1 MSETVKDKTRMRAA
15 PQRARGYQ
23 RVKVIL
29 DVAEVLFAEAGYEA
43 ATTNEI
49 AARAGISIGSLY
61 QYFPNKEAVLHAL
74 ASRYRDAIEQ
84 MYNNLQSPEV
94 LKLPLKELIDRVI
107 KATVEFSRSH
117 TYFVQIS
124 LQPQSA
130 SQLTD
135 MTKELYHDRIR
146 LLETILTAY
155 GPHLT
160 TKECNLYATVGL
172 TAVNAVLMLALRKR
186 LTAAH
191 DEGQEVV
198 EQARLVLTAYFESVL
213 KQNSN

>member
-1 MSETVKDKTRMRAA
+1 MRVGMSETVKDKARMRAA

-74 ASRYRDAIEQ
+74 AARYRDAIEQ

-94 LKLPLKELIDRVI
+94 LKLPLKELID
-107 KATVEFSRSH
+107 
-117 TYFVQIS
+117 
-124 LQPQSA
+124 
-130 SQLTD
+130 
-135 MTKELYHDRIR
+135 
-146 LLETILTAY
+146 
-155 GPHLT
+155 
-160 TKECNLYATVGL
+160 
-172 TAVNAVLMLALRKR
+172 
-186 LTAAH
+186 
-191 DEGQEVV
+191 
-198 EQARLVLTAYFESVL
+198 
-213 KQNSN
+213 